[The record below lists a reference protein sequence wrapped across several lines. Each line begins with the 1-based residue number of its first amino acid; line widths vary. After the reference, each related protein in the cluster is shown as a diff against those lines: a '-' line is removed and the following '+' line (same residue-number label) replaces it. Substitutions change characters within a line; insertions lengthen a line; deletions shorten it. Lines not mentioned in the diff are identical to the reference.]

1 MSFELNSLRRDETEA
16 VATLLH
22 QSLVHWYETHLQQGA
37 RFGSDPKPFAIFP
50 DVYHVLDPEEAIAAR
65 DVSTGNLL
73 GVCFVHP
80 RETHFSVG
88 IVSMAPEAAG
98 KGVAKAMMAEVI
110 KRAEAAGKPVRLVS
124 SLLNLDS
131 FSLYTKMGFVPETVF
146 QDLLISIP
154 EEGLKTS
161 CPKHSGNVRLA
172 LPEDATR
179 LADFEMSWQG
189 IRREQD
195 YHFFLNHRL
204 GKWKVWLS
212 EDVSGEITGFLVA
225 SLNPEFRMLGP
236 GVIGDETTALA
247 LLWHAL
253 DDLRGQTYVF
263 LAPASAS
270 GLIRTL
276 YTWGAR
282 NVELHVS
289 QVYGETPVGKGLVF
303 PTFLP
308 ESG

>member
-1 MSFELNSLRRDETEA
+1 MSFELNALRRDETEA
-16 VATLLH
+16 VAKLLH
-22 QSLVHWYETHLQQGA
+22 QSLVHWYETNLQQGA
-37 RFGSDPKPFAIFP
+37 RFGNDPKPFAIFP
-50 DVYHVLDPEEAIAAR
+50 DVYHALDPDEAIAAR
-65 DVSTGNLL
+65 DVLTGNLL

-98 KGVAKAMMAEVI
+98 KGVARAMMGEVI
-110 KRAEAAGKPVRLVS
+110 KRAEAAGKPIRLVS

-131 FSLYTKMGFVPETVF
+131 FSLYTKMGFVPRAVF

-154 EEGLKTS
+154 ENGLKH
-161 CPKHSGNVRLA
+161 PRPAHDGNVRLA
-172 LPEDATR
+172 QPEDATR
-179 LADFEMSWQG
+179 LADYEMSLQG

-195 YHFFLNHRL
+195 YHFFLSNQV

-212 EDVSGEITGFLVA
+212 EDVSGEINGFIVA

-236 GVIGDETTALA
+236 GVIGDESAALA

-253 DDLRGQTYVF
+253 DDLRGLQYVF

-282 NVELHVS
+282 NVELHIA
-289 QVYGETPVGKGLVF
+289 QTYGETPVGIGLVF